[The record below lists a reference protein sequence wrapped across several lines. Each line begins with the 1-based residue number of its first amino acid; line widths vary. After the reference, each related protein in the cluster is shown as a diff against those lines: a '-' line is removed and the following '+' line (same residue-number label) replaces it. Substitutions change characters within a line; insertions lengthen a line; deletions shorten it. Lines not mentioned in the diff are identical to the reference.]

1 MADRFITGFH
11 SVEEKIRTIASE
23 KNKKGEVTLYYSSLG
38 PRVKKIIVQA
48 QNPGISCEQQ
58 EKSDLHSYIGD

>member
-38 PRVKKIIVQA
+38 PRVKKILVQA
-48 QNPGISCEQQ
+48 QNAGISC
-58 EKSDLHSYIGD
+58 